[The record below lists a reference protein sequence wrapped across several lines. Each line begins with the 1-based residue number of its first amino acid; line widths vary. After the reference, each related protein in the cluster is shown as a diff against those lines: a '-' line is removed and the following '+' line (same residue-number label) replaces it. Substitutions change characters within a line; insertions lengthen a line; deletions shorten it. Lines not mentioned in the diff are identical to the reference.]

1 MSRPSS
7 LQDLETQADMV
18 VSDVFGEVE
27 GLLKEPVHTSIPGT
41 GVRTEQARPT
51 RRRATEFVLITG
63 SALAAGI
70 TAVLWWRQLHPPT
83 FAPAPV
89 TAVGPSASST
99 LEQTVL
105 NSYKSETE
113 RLANQLRKLPAQP
126 RKDPWQSPRPV
137 AAIVPWTGIAA
148 LPRLQPPLPALP
160 SLRLP
165 PAPPGTTIQTSNF
178 QIPTSTT
185 LTSVPPV
192 AILQVPPAAPM
203 VPPPVLSTE
212 PVLAGV
218 VEADGT
224 NPTAIIRIGEQLRDY
239 TSGKEV
245 KDGWLVSQI
254 QNDRVILKRN
264 GQTRSLQLG
273 DNP

>member
-41 GVRTEQARPT
+41 GVRTEQARLTP
-51 RRRATEFVLITG
+51 RRATEFVLITG
-63 SALAAGI
+63 SALAVGI
-70 TAVLWWRQLHPPT
+70 TAVLWWGQLHPHT

-113 RLANQLRKLPAQP
+113 RLANQLRKLPAQS

-137 AAIVPWTGIAA
+137 AAIAPWTGIAA

-165 PAPPGTTIQTSNF
+165 PPLVATIQTSNF
-178 QIPTSTT
+178 QIPTS
-185 LTSVPPV
+185 PPV